1 MKVIITSKNIKTNNY
16 LKETIEKKLEKLSKY
31 FADDIEV
38 NVMLSSEKKFEKM
51 EATIRVKGTI
61 FRAESKT
68 EDIYESVDKVVDK
81 LSRQMSKF
89 KGRIQDKHKDNRE
102 FKFGHWPEE
111 DNEHGIEIVK
121 KKRFALMPMSVEEA
135 AMQMELLGHN
145 FFVFL
150 NEKSNLVSVVYSR
163 DDEGKYG
170 VLETTY

>member
-1 MKVIITSKNIKTNNY
+1 M
-16 LKETIEKKLEKLSKY
+16 
-31 FADDIEV
+31 
-38 NVMLSSEKKFEKM
+38 
-51 EATIRVKGTI
+51 
-61 FRAESKT
+61 
-68 EDIYESVDKVVDK
+68 
-81 LSRQMSKF
+81 
-89 KGRIQDKHKDNRE
+89 
-102 FKFGHWPEE
+102 
-111 DNEHGIEIVK
+111 EIVK